1 LATKLCDRAKPD
13 KAESCGTM
21 TTQPEILVQ
30 DIDHLGIIAGIIDE
44 MGLVEEIDRQL
55 GTPQQQLSQC
65 RSSGQS
71 NDSQRF
77 GLRISPPVP
86 V

>member
-1 LATKLCDRAKPD
+1 
-13 KAESCGTM
+13 M

-55 GTPQQQLSQC
+55 GTPQQQQVSAGK
-65 RSSGQS
+65 SGQS

>member
-1 LATKLCDRAKPD
+1 LATKLCDRTKPE

-44 MGLVEEIDRQL
+44 MGLVEV
-55 GTPQQQLSQC
+55 
-65 RSSGQS
+65 
-71 NDSQRF
+71 
-77 GLRISPPVP
+77 LRTYASTLYVA
-86 V
+86 VVN

>member
-1 LATKLCDRAKPD
+1 
-13 KAESCGTM
+13 M

-44 MGLVEEIDRQL
+44 MGLVEEIDRHL
-55 GTPQQQLSQC
+55 GKPQQQQVSA
-65 RSSGQS
+65 GQVVKAMIL
-71 NDSQRF
+71 NGR